1 MRIRVLFF
9 GVLRDIVGLREDL
22 VEIPDGARLDSVF
35 EHYAGRF
42 PKLREMSASLVL
54 ALNQS
59 FSEPSAPLSEGDEV
73 AFLPPVSGGSV
84 AFTQKI
90 EDC

>member
-1 MRIRVLFF
+1 
-9 GVLRDIVGLREDL
+9 
-22 VEIPDGARLDSVF
+22 VF

-42 PKLREMSASLVL
+42 PRLREMSKSLVL

-73 AFLPPVSGGSV
+73 AFLPPVSGGSAV
-84 AFTQKI
+84 FTSQI
-90 EDC
+90 EDPAGHFFAITRDPIDSLGLAHRL